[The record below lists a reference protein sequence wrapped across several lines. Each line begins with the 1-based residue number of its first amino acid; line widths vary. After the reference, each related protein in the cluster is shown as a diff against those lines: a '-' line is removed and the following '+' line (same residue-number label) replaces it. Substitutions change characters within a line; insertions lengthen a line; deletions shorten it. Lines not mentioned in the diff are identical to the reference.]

1 MIHEAGKP
9 PPSESQAAQEAELPS
24 RWTRFRK
31 AYGELSKGMQI
42 AVGALIVAIAPLA
55 FPAWGIEWI
64 IRKRRAGF
72 EFAFFS
78 ATPFFLFVAAIAA
91 VGIVAT
97 NVAAIQVIAL
107 YVLVLM
113 ELISLSVCMTIAVI
127 SPGRLQTLN
136 RMVAVRS
143 LTPQIVTANRSTVYA
158 AVASAC
164 YAIYFFGILSYALWR
179 AGPSYF
185 GGVSEPSTRVYSFWQ
200 FIQNSFLTITN
211 AGGALISRRF
221 LSQLIG
227 DFERIVGIFLLVFLL
242 SVLASGWAEGALKRA
257 NTSTPPENNSEK
269 HS

>member
-1 MIHEAGKP
+1 MIHEADKP
-9 PPSESQAAQEAELPS
+9 PPGEGQAAQKVELPS

-42 AVGALIVAIAPLA
+42 AVVTLIVVIAPLA

-64 IRKRRAGF
+64 IRKRHPGF

-78 ATPFFLFVAAIAA
+78 STPYFLFVAAIAA
-91 VGIVAT
+91 VGIVAIDVT
-97 NVAAIQVIAL
+97 TIQAIAL
-107 YVLVLM
+107 YLLALM
-113 ELISLSVCMTIAVI
+113 EVISLSVCMTIAVI

-136 RMVAVRS
+136 RMVAIRS
-143 LTPQIVTANRSTVYA
+143 LTPRIVTASRSTVYA

-164 YAIYFFGILSYALWR
+164 YAIYFFGIVSYALWQ
-179 AGPSYF
+179 AEPSYF

-211 AGGALISRRF
+211 AGGALVSRRF

-227 DFERIVGIFLLVFLL
+227 DFERIIGIFLLVFLL
-242 SVLASGWAEGALKRA
+242 SVLASGWAERALKRA
-257 NTSTPPENNSEK
+257 DTSTPPENSSDEQF
-269 HS
+269 

>member
-1 MIHEAGKP
+1 MIHEADKQ
-9 PPSESQAAQEAELPS
+9 PPSEGQAAQEVERPS

-31 AYGELSKGMQI
+31 AYGELPKGMQI
-42 AVGALIVAIAPLA
+42 AVVTLIVVIAPLA
-55 FPAWGIEWI
+55 FPAWGIESI
-64 IRKRRAGF
+64 IRKRRHDF

-78 ATPFFLFVAAIAA
+78 ATPYFIFVAAIAGMG
-91 VGIVAT
+91 VVAID
-97 NVAAIQVIAL
+97 VAAIQVIAL
-107 YVLVLM
+107 YLLVLM
-113 ELISLSVCMTIAVI
+113 QLISLSVCMTIAAI

-136 RMVAVRS
+136 RMVAIRS
-143 LTPQIVTANRSTVYA
+143 LTPRIVTASRSTVYA

-164 YAIYFFGILSYALWR
+164 YAIYFFGILSYVLWQ

-211 AGGALISRRF
+211 SGTTLISRRF

-242 SVLASGWAEGALKRA
+242 SVLASGWAESALKRA
-257 NTSTPPENNSEK
+257 NANIPPDNNSEE